1 MSHGGVLLASSVLVI
16 SLSAGCGGDSG
27 ADSAASPPTTAQSAG
42 TPQPQPIDSQTVSPA
57 ASSVPDA
64 CTLISSAELSDLL
77 GSDQG
82 QGTTHSVTADRSM
95 CFFESGTITAVE
107 IADNYAASRAII
119 ENDPSRTVTDVSGVG
134 QEAFFDD
141 LGGVAQ
147 LVAKGEQYFVAV
159 TFVYDSPESG
169 IETGRQ
175 IAAKMLAAAEG

>member
-1 MSHGGVLLASSVLVI
+1 MSRGGVLLASVLVI
-16 SLSAGCGGDSG
+16 SLSAGCGRDSG
-27 ADSAASPPTTAQSAG
+27 ADTAASPPTSAQSAS
-42 TPQPQPIDSQTVSPA
+42 TPQPTPTESAA

-82 QGTTHSVTADRSM
+82 KGTTQSVLPDRTA
-95 CFFESGTITAVE
+95 CHYESGTITAVE
-107 IADNYAASRAII
+107 LADNYEASRAII
-119 ENDPSRTVTDVSGVG
+119 EDDPSRTVTDVSGVG
-134 QEAFFDD
+134 QDAFFDD

-147 LVAKGEQYFVAV
+147 LVAKGERYFVAV

-169 IETGRQ
+169 IETGKQ